1 MSGGT
6 AALLGAVG
14 SVLLG
19 GFGTLVV
26 VGLWI
31 RMFPEL
37 ARRERLTEAP
47 ARPAPE
53 VP

>member
-1 MSGGT
+1 LPDLACT
-6 AALLGAVG
+6 WE
-14 SVLLG
+14 SVLQG

-26 VGLWI
+26 VVLWI

-37 ARRERLTEAP
+37 ACRERLTEAP